1 MYLRKNRIT
10 QGYFAQ
16 TAANRFVNIERGTNI
31 MKQYLAD
38 KIRNVAIAG
47 HGSCGKTSL
56 AEAILYTAGA
66 TDRLGKVENGNTV
79 CDFDAEE
86 VKRGVSVSMAVAGL
100 EWQGNKVNL
109 LDTPGLFDYATGL
122 HEGIRAAD
130 SVLIVVSAKDGV
142 EVGTE
147 KAYKLAQQQGKAVMF
162 FVTKMDAEHADF
174 NKVVEQLRE
183 KFGNTVCPLIAPVND
198 GGVNK

>member
-1 MYLRKNRIT
+1 
-10 QGYFAQ
+10 
-16 TAANRFVNIERGTNI
+16 